1 MCPLRKVGLPVFTL
15 LNDEL
20 LDAISSP
27 LLLTNHDLTIKF
39 ANRAFRDLAGGEQ
52 NVRSVFGQFLEV
64 NNRRSELLTGDSSG
78 DLKVFQ
84 VSDEVQWRATP
95 YIQEEEKCWLF
106 EVKRNPKEEHIR
118 KLENESAFYK
128 KILDSL
134 PSDIAVFDEKHRYL
148 YLNAHAIKDKQVRD
162 WLIGKDDFD
171 YVRRRGISESIA
183 ELRRARY
190 QHFLANKMEQYSFEE
205 TMERNGEKV
214 TNLRIMKSVNDEN
227 GDFDFAVGYGLN
239 INQLKDYET
248 KIKNQE
254 IAIEV
259 STDGIA
265 ILNEFGEYSYLN
277 DAHVKMYGFEKED
290 ELLGK
295 TWRELYTPGEIERI
309 EKEVFP
315 KLMREGT
322 WSGETTGIR
331 QGSTEE
337 IHTEI
342 SLTVLPDRGLVC
354 ICRDVTDRK
363 LHDQTHRQLAVV
375 ASKTNSMV
383 IITDAD
389 ARIEWVNEAFLRRTG
404 YAANEVI
411 GYYPGELLDGP
422 ETDFAVREQLKN
434 ATLNQMP
441 FAGEK
446 LSYMKDGSKV
456 WFYLN
461 ATPIFNEK
469 GELTNWVSVE
479 TDITI
484 LKEAEDKIKNALD
497 KERELSELKS
507 RFVSMASHEFRTPLA
522 GIMTSIEL
530 VRILMEKSP
539 KDFDIRM
546 EFHLE
551 RAMEEINRMTQ
562 IMDNILLFGK
572 MQSGRIPFN
581 PRLQDFNAFLQQLSS
596 EIRLRFPERLI
607 RFTMEGD
614 VKEAAFDSKM
624 MEHVFSNIL
633 HNALKYSAD
642 DKPVDVVVKCDA
654 ESYEVSVR
662 DHGIGIPLS
671 EQDQLFTSFFRASNT
686 GNIAGTG
693 MGLVIVKQFVD
704 LHKGKIKINSKEKE
718 GCVVSLLF
726 PLKPKLDE
734 QSIDY

>member
-1 MCPLRKVGLPVFTL
+1 MRKEELSTL
-15 LNDEL
+15 TLMSDEL
-20 LDAISSP
+20 LDAISLP
-27 LLLTNHDLTIKF
+27 LLLTNGDLSVRF
-39 ANRAFRDLAGGEQ
+39 ANRAFQELTTGEQ
-52 NVRSVFGQFLEV
+52 NVQELLNQFLDI
-64 NNRRSELLTGDSSG
+64 NNRRSILLAFEVSGISHAFNVDIENVWNVTTYLHDEELC
-78 DLKVFQ
+78 F
-84 VSDEVQWRATP
+84 
-95 YIQEEEKCWLF
+95 LF
-106 EVKRNPKEEHIR
+106 EVKKVLQVDRIK
-118 KLENESAFYK
+118 KLESDSVFYK
-128 KILDSL
+128 TILDNL
-134 PSDIAVFDEKHRYL
+134 PSDIAVFDEKQRYL
-148 YLNAHAIKDKQVRD
+148 YLNAHAIRDKEVRE

-171 YVRRRGISESIA
+171 YVRRRGFPESIA

-190 QHFLANKMEQYSFEE
+190 QHFLSNQMDQYSFEE
-205 TMERNGEKV
+205 TMEKNGEKV
-214 TNLRIMKSVNDEN
+214 TNLRIMKSVNHEN
-227 GDFDFAVGYGLN
+227 GDFNFAVGYGLN
-239 INQLKDYET
+239 INQLKDYES

-265 ILNEFGEYSYLN
+265 ILNESGEYTYLN
-277 DAHVKMYGFEKED
+277 DAHVRMYGFEKED

-295 TWRELYTPGEIERI
+295 TWRELYTSLEIDRI

-315 KLMREGT
+315 QLMRDGT
-322 WSGETTGIR
+322 WSGETKGIR
-331 QGSTEE
+331 QGSNEE

-342 SLTVLPDRGLVC
+342 SLTMLPDRGLVC
-354 ICRDVTDRK
+354 ICRDVTERK
-363 LHDQTHRQLAVV
+363 MRDQTYRQLAVV

-389 ARIEWVNEAFLRRTG
+389 ARVEWVNEAFLRRTG
-404 YAANEVI
+404 YTANEVI

-422 ETDFAVREQLKN
+422 DTDVAVREQLKN
-434 ATLNQMP
+434 ATLNQLP
-441 FAGEK
+441 FTGEK
-446 LSYMKDGSKV
+446 LSYMKDGTKV

-479 TDITI
+479 TDITL
-484 LKEAEDKIKNALD
+484 LKDAEDKVKHALD

-530 VRILMEKSP
+530 VRILMEKNP

-607 RFTMEGD
+607 RVTIEGD

-633 HNALKYSAD
+633 HNALKYSAE
-642 DKPVDVVVKCDA
+642 DKPVEVVVKCDQ

-662 DHGIGIPLS
+662 DRGIGIPEP

-704 LHKGKIKINSKEKE
+704 LHKGKIKIKSKEKE
-718 GCVVSLLF
+718 GCVVSINF
-726 PLKPKLDE
+726 PLKPKLNE
-734 QSIDY
+734 QGIDY

>member
-1 MCPLRKVGLPVFTL
+1 MRKEELSTL
-15 LNDEL
+15 TMMSDEL

-27 LLLTNHDLTIKF
+27 LLLTNGDLSVRF
-39 ANRAFRDLAGGEQ
+39 VNRAFKELVSGGQ
-52 NVRSVFGQFLEV
+52 IVQKILDQFLD
-64 NNRRSELLTGDSSG
+64 NQNRRSMLVACEEAGIALSFDVDVESVW
-78 DLKVFQ
+78 KVTTYLHD
-84 VSDEVQWRATP
+84 DER
-95 YIQEEEKCWLF
+95 CFLF
-106 EVKRNPKEEHIR
+106 EVKKVMHEERIK
-118 KLENESAFYK
+118 KLESECIFYK
-128 KILDSL
+128 TILDNL
-134 PSDIAVFDEKHRYL
+134 PSDIAVFDEKQCYL
-148 YLNAHAIKDKQVRD
+148 YLNAHAIKDKEVRE

-171 YVRRRGISESIA
+171 YVRRRGFPESIA

-190 QHFLANKMEQYSFEE
+190 QHFLANKMDQYSFEE
-205 TMERNGEKV
+205 TMEKNGEKV
-214 TNLRIMKSVNDEN
+214 TNLRIMKSVNHEN
-227 GDFDFAVGYGLN
+227 GDFNFAVGYGLN
-239 INQLKDYET
+239 INQLKDYES

-265 ILNEFGEYSYLN
+265 ILNESGEYTYLN
-277 DAHVKMYGFEKED
+277 DAHVRMYGFEKED

-295 TWRELYTPGEIERI
+295 TWRELYTPLEIDRI
-309 EKEVFP
+309 EKEIFP
-315 KLMREGT
+315 ELMRDGT
-322 WSGETTGIR
+322 WSGETKGIR
-331 QGSTEE
+331 QGSNEE

-342 SLTVLPDRGLVC
+342 SLTMLPDRGLVC
-354 ICRDVTDRK
+354 ICRDVTERK
-363 LHDQTHRQLAVV
+363 LRDQTHRQLAVV

-383 IITDAD
+383 IITDAN
-389 ARIEWVNEAFLRRTG
+389 ARVEWVNEAFLRRTG
-404 YAANEVI
+404 YTANEVI
-411 GYYPGELLDGP
+411 GYYPGELMDGP
-422 ETDFAVREQLKN
+422 ETDASVREQLKN
-434 ATLNQMP
+434 ATLNQLP

-484 LKEAEDKIKNALD
+484 LKDAEDKIKNALD

-551 RAMEEINRMTQ
+551 RAMEEIDRMTQ

-572 MQSGRIPFN
+572 MQSGRIPFK
-581 PRLQDFNAFLQQLSS
+581 PRMQDFNAFLLQLCS
-596 EIRLRFPERLI
+596 ELRLRFPNRLI
-607 RFTMEGD
+607 RVTLEGN

-624 MEHVFSNIL
+624 MEHIFSNIL
-633 HNALKYSAD
+633 HNALKYSSEE
-642 DKPVDVVVKCDA
+642 KPVEVFVCCDN
-654 ESYEVSVR
+654 ESYEIAVR
-662 DHGIGIPLS
+662 DHGIGIPEQ

-704 LHKGKIKINSKEKE
+704 LHKGEIKIKSKEKK
-718 GCVVSLLF
+718 GCVVSVKF
-726 PLKPKLDE
+726 PLKPKLNE
-734 QSIDY
+734 QGIDY